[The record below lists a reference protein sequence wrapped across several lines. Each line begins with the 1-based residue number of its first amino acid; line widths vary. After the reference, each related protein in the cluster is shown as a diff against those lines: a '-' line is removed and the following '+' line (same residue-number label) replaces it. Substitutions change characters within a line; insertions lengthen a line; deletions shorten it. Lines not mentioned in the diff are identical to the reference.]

1 MVLRNVAKTFS
12 LEEQRQEINL
22 IAQDLH
28 DLATNYVSVESDPI
42 FTASVAASISSTD
55 VTNWN
60 TAYSWGDHAQAGYLT
75 TASLS
80 GNVANWDAAY
90 GWGDHSQA
98 GYLTSETDPIFAAS
112 DAAAVTAAKISNWD
126 NAYSWGDHSLSGYA
140 TQTFV
145 NTALTNLN
153 NWDTAYG
160 WGDHSAAGYITNI
173 SSFSIGDLS
182 DVDVTTSTPQNQ
194 ETLFWSGTNWVPGP
208 IPQTGIQYTDLS
220 VVVAST
226 PFGNGNLTY
235 NDSLGEFT
243 FTPPVTFSGS
253 YNDLSNTPNI
263 PSQLNDLSDVIVAG
277 TINNNDVISW
287 DGAHWTPTP
296 LSNLGGGI
304 ALTNLSVTVNSP
316 GSANLSYN
324 NTTGVFSYTPPD
336 LSAYLTS
343 IAINLSEISDVNIS
357 GTPANNAVL
366 KYSTSTNQWE
376 LAVDNNDPGLALTD
390 FSVSNNSASGGGSL
404 AYNNN
409 SGVFSF
415 TPPVL
420 PNQLN
425 NFTDVNISGTPA
437 NGDILKFNASTSQW
451 ELGQESTPQNSAGEP
466 VGTIAAWAGGVS
478 SIPSG
483 WLLCDGSLI
492 SRTTYADLF
501 ASIGTYHGGGDGST
515 SFTLPDLRNKFI
527 VGAHS
532 DQGTGQVFDV
542 GSGSV
547 TGHYAPGDTGGEVA
561 HKLTIAEMP
570 QHSHTEV
577 GWSFQ
582 TTAASPGP
590 GGAGTTSNNA
600 SGLAGDDNYH
610 ENRPPYFALCWIVKA
625 LPGAASSNSGG
636 GGGSGGGGSIDLT
649 AFSVNVA
656 TAGTA
661 NLSYN
666 NLTGVFTYTPPDLS
680 GYSTFSGS
688 YNDLTDKP
696 NIPQS
701 LNDLLDVVIS
711 GTPADGAVIKYNSSN
726 SRWELGSDTGGTG
739 SSGGGSL
746 PQGSIIMWSGDTS
759 SIPTGWQLCDGTNGT
774 PDLRNRFVIGAGDT
788 YPVGNTGGNADS
800 VVVEHSHTINDH
812 NHTFSGS
819 GSDNVDISVSGTT
832 GNQSQSHNHNFTTN
846 TTGEHRHDGTIPIPW
861 YTGDTDRGTES
872 SIFSADNSQTQVTT
886 FAGDHNHSG
895 TTGGQSDDHTHTFS
909 GSGSDTVD
917 ISVSGT
923 TGVQSDSGT
932 STAGSSGT
940 GTNIPPYYALCF
952 IYCVT
957 PSGGTTTGATDLDDL
972 TDVVITSPTAGQV
985 LKYNGT
991 NWVNDTDSTSSG
1003 CSAIYEQ
1010 IGLESWTSV
1019 HNAPILFTQA
1029 ENDPVGN
1036 YNQFTWLTAYHNE
1049 VTGIGANAAATLQ
1062 TVATGEHNPFS
1073 KQTPDGVTIQNAI
1086 RAAVGGSNPSTAITA
1101 PTPFTIV
1108 PSDGETETID
1118 GVSYPVMG
1126 RLYVPTSIGNSIDVI
1141 VAFHGTIEDDDSDPA
1156 NQDGIAEAA
1165 LTTLQQLTNQNTV
1178 NLRDKII
1185 FSAAYPQDHASN
1197 VRQYNLSGV
1206 GREQADFLMGD
1217 NLPYARAAVK
1227 WVKNSLDTYIAA
1239 QGGSQTINDV
1249 YLFGHSQ
1256 GGKLVTKINT
1266 LDTGIAGVVANA
1278 PGPIQ
1283 FDQTCSSSPSEIS
1296 CAKIAA
1302 IHGPACGSSNSG
1314 GSGIALTDLSVT
1326 TNSVGTA
1333 ALSYNNTTGVFSY
1346 TPPDLSAYL
1355 TSVSINIGDI
1365 NNVAATTPNDGDVLT
1380 WNASLSTWQ
1389 PAAASGGA
1397 SGSGTTHQWADG
1409 VEASGWSASDLSDYM
1424 FNGNLSLFAK
1434 AETSGTDY
1442 LGWDN
1447 SANGANLPVLNGP
1460 VEIFIRYAD
1469 VGNYTYEV
1477 NGVTVTP
1484 DLTGV
1489 DTNGDWITL
1498 TSGTAGS
1505 FRVTA
1510 PSTSSNIQ
1518 IAGVKSNGLL
1528 LTPTALYGGSSG
1540 GGSTFNLDA
1549 NLNTS
1554 TASAGEILSWN
1565 GTDYE
1570 WVADQTGSGAS
1581 TFTSLTDTPST
1592 LTADKWIKVNSAG
1605 DGIEFVDAPSGGSGG
1620 GSGVIVPPGT
1630 VMSWAGDQNSIPSGY
1645 QLCDG
1650 SAVSRTVYSDL
1661 YLAIGDTHGAG
1672 DGSTT
1677 FNLPDLRNRFIVG
1690 EGSSYATAAT
1700 GGSADATLVSHSH
1713 NINNHT
1719 HSFSGSGSDTV
1730 DISVSGTTG
1739 NQSSNH
1745 THSFT
1750 TDTNGDHAHQWG
1762 TDDNLGA
1769 GGGTN
1774 NPDANGGQAWKDWTT
1789 TNGAHTHSGSTSGVS
1804 TNHNHTFS
1812 GSGSDNV
1819 SISISGTTGN
1829 PSDTGTDSQGSSAT
1843 GANLPPYYALC
1854 YIIKMDAYAGGG
1866 GGGSSYTDS
1875 DVNAH
1880 LNTSSASSGQILSWD
1895 GSDFVWVDDQTG
1907 GSGSSGGGS
1916 GYGLLQSQN
1925 ASGSEISFSGIPA
1938 DAKEITIMFGKVGV
1952 TDTSQH
1958 LLVQLGTSTGWIA
1971 SGYYASSEAE
1981 NGTYDVSSS
1990 SGFPIHNRNS
2000 VTNNGNRF
2008 TGSMIIN
2015 LMPTGS
2021 SNSYTQIGQF
2031 HRWSSNNDGTDVGS
2045 SCQSFG
2051 VVSGIDDSLTITR
2064 VRILAN
2070 HAGGSQT
2077 FTTGIFGVSYKGS
2090 GSSGSGTGITDG
2102 DKGDI
2107 TVSSSGSTWTIDD
2120 GVISTA
2126 KIATGAVN
2134 SGKLATNS
2142 VTTTAIEAG
2151 AVTIAKIGASGT
2163 PDATTF
2169 LRGDGNWVIPPSS
2182 GSGIA
2187 LTDLSVTVNS
2197 PGTANFT
2204 YSNSTGV
2211 FTYTPPDLSAYS
2223 TFSGSYNDLTDKP
2236 TLFSGSYDD
2245 LTNKP
2250 VLFSGNYNDLT
2261 NKPTVPSGIDDL
2273 NDVTIS
2279 AVSNGSPADG
2289 DVLTWSTSSG
2299 QWVNQQPSG
2308 GGGSSSSGGGIAL
2321 LPAQTI
2327 NSAVQATLV
2336 EFDNIPPDVLEI
2348 TVMFEGVSLSGT
2360 DDFEIQLGTS
2370 SGYIVSNY
2378 ESLSQNEGGADKR
2391 NSTSSFILRSDIA
2404 SRVKTGSMLIKKA
2417 SDTSYVQTGQFAI
2430 SPSSSEGGN
2439 QTYGSLSSVSGTVNK
2454 LRIKSS
2460 GSNHFDAGSISVSY
2474 KTAGSA
2480 STTAPADDSPVGVI
2494 AMWSGSASNIPSG
2507 WQLCNGGSPNTT
2519 ELQSVVG
2526 STVPDLRDKF
2536 IVGAGNS
2543 YSVGSTGGSPNA
2555 VVVEH
2560 SHTGESHAH
2569 GINTSFNISASGTT
2583 STDDVP
2589 HTHPIAGTVGTGSGL
2604 NAGADYTG
2612 NYSPRSTNAATDTN
2626 HSHTFSINTTASL
2639 SGSTENSGGG
2649 NTGVEGVNAEG
2660 KNLPPYYS
2668 LCYIIKN
2675 DASLYLKSPNGTSFR
2690 LSVDNSG
2697 NVSATSV

>member
-42 FTASVAASISSTD
+42 FTASVAAGISSTD

-75 TASLS
+75 AASL
-80 GNVANWDAAY
+80 GANVANWDAAY

-98 GYLTSETDPIFAAS
+98 GYLTSETDPVFAAS

-208 IPQTGIQYTDLS
+208 IPQTGIEYTDLS
-220 VVVAST
+220 VIVAST

-296 LSNLGGGI
+296 LSSLGGGI
-304 ALTNLSVTVNSP
+304 ALTNLSVTVNAP
-316 GSANLSYN
+316 GSPNLSYN

-343 IAINLSEISDVNIS
+343 VVIALSEISDVNIS
-357 GTPANNAVL
+357 GTPSDGAVL
-366 KYSTSTNQWE
+366 KYSTSNSQWE
-376 LAVDNNDPGLALTD
+376 LGTDTSLSLTALST
-390 FSVSNNSASGGGSL
+390 VTNPASGTGALG
-404 AYNNN
+404 YNNTT
-409 SGVFSF
+409 GVFSY

-420 PNQLN
+420 PTELSD
-425 NFTDVNISGTPA
+425 FFDVNISGTPT
-437 NGDILKFNASTSQW
+437 NGAVLKYNSSTSKW
-451 ELGQESTPQNSAGEP
+451 ELGTDLVGDAATGEP
-466 VGTIAAWAGGVS
+466 VGTIAAWGGGAS

-483 WLLCDGSLI
+483 WLLCDGSNV
-492 SRTTYADLF
+492 SRTTYADLYT
-501 ASIGTYHGGGDGST
+501 ALGDLHGAGDGST
-515 SFTLPDLRNKFI
+515 TFGLPDLRNRFI
-527 VGAHS
+527 VGAYR
-532 DQGTGQVFDV
+532 DQDTGQTFDPT
-542 GSGSV
+542 
-547 TGHYAPGDTGGEVA
+547 TGAFTGYYNPGNIGGTIA
-561 HKLTIAEMP
+561 HQLTEAEMP
-570 QHSHTEV
+570 SHTHTE
-577 GWSFQ
+577 GQWAFQ
-582 TTAASPGP
+582 HTAANPGP
-590 GGAGTTSNNA
+590 GGAGTSVNTNTGS
-600 SGLAGDDNYH
+600 AGGDNYH
-610 ENRPPYFALCWIVKA
+610 ENRPPWFALCWIVKA
-625 LPGAASSNSGG
+625 EPGATSSGSSNP
-636 GGGSGGGGSIDLT
+636 GSGGSIDLT

-696 NIPQS
+696 TIPQS

-726 SRWELGSDTGGTG
+726 SRWELGSDTGGTA
-739 SSGGGSL
+739 SSGSGSL
-746 PQGSIIMWSGDTS
+746 PMGSIIMWSGDTS

-774 PDLRNRFVIGAGDT
+774 PDLRNRFVMGAGST
-788 YPVGNTGGNADS
+788 YPVGNVGGNADS

-846 TTGEHRHDGTIPIPW
+846 TTGDHRHDGTVPTPL
-861 YTGDTDRGTES
+861 YVPTGDTDRGENH

-886 FAGDHNHSG
+886 FSGDHNHSG
-895 TTGGQSDDHTHTFS
+895 TTGGQSDDHNHSFS
-909 GSGSDTVD
+909 GSGSDTVN
-917 ISVSGT
+917 ISISGT

-957 PSGGTTTGATDLDDL
+957 PGGGTTTGATDLDDL

-991 NWVNDTDSTSSG
+991 NWVNDTDATSSG

-1062 TVATGEHNPFS
+1062 TVATGGHNPFS
-1073 KQTPDGVTIQNAI
+1073 QQTPDGVTIQNAI

-1126 RLYVPTSIGNSIDVI
+1126 RLYVPTSLGNSIDVI
-1141 VAFHGTIEDDDSDPA
+1141 VAFHGTIDDDDSDPA
-1156 NQDGIAEAA
+1156 VVATQDGIAEAA

-1185 FSAAYPQDHASN
+1185 FSVAYPQDHASK
-1197 VRQYNLSGV
+1197 VRQYNLGNI

-1283 FDQTCSSSPSEIS
+1283 FDETCSSSPSLIS

-1333 ALSYNNTTGVFSY
+1333 ALSYDNTTGVFSY
-1346 TPPDLSAYL
+1346 TPPQLTVSSLTDVSYGVIENGWALTYQNGTWTASGIPSELGQLSN
-1355 TSVSINIGDI
+1355 VS
-1365 NNVAATTPNDGDVLT
+1365 ATAPNDGDVLT

-1469 VGNYTYEV
+1469 TGNYTYEV

-1510 PSTSSNIQ
+1510 PSTSVNVQ

-1581 TFTSLTDTPST
+1581 AFTSLTDTPST

-1605 DGIEFVDAPSGGSGG
+1605 DGIEFVDAPSGGSGS
-1620 GSGVIVPPGT
+1620 GSSDPAGT
-1630 VMSWAGDQNSIPSGY
+1630 VVSWAGSATMLPSGY
-1645 QLCDG
+1645 LLCDG
-1650 SAVSRTVYSDL
+1650 SAISRTAYSDL
-1661 YLAIGDTHGAG
+1661 FAVIGTTHGSG

-1677 FNLPDLRNRFIVG
+1677 FNLPNLVERFVLG
-1690 EGSSYATAAT
+1690 ADGSNPTVAST
-1700 GGSADATLVSHSH
+1700 GGTSDAILVSHSH
-1713 NINNHT
+1713 TINNHT

-1730 DISVSGTTG
+1730 NISVSGTTG
-1739 NQSSNH
+1739 DQSANH
-1745 THSFT
+1745 THTFS
-1750 TDTNGDHAHQWG
+1750 TDTQGDHNHQWG

-1769 GGGTN
+1769 NGGNN
-1774 NPDANGGQAWKDWTT
+1774 NPDANGGQAWKGTT
-1789 TNGAHTHSGSTSGVS
+1789 STNGAHSHGGTTNGVS
-1804 TNHNHTFS
+1804 NNHNHTFS

-1819 SISISGTTGN
+1819 SISVSGTTGN
-1829 PSDTGTDSQGSSAT
+1829 PSDTGTDAQGSSAT
-1843 GANLPPYYALC
+1843 GANMPPYYALC
-1854 YIIKMDAYAGGG
+1854 YIIKATAGSTSS

-1938 DAKEITIMFGKVGV
+1938 DAKEITVMFGKVGV

-1958 LLVQLGTSTGWIA
+1958 LLVQLGTSTGWITT
-1971 SGYYASSEAE
+1971 GYYASSEAE

-2008 TGSMIIN
+2008 TGSMVIN

-2031 HRWSSNNDGTDVGS
+2031 HRWSSQTDGTDVGS

-2077 FTTGIFGVSYKGS
+2077 FTTGILGVSYKGS
-2090 GSSGSGTGITDG
+2090 GSSGSGSGTGITDG

-2120 GVISTA
+2120 GVISTI
-2126 KIATGAVN
+2126 KIATGAVT
-2134 SGKLATNS
+2134 SGKLDTNS
-2142 VTTTAIEAG
+2142 VTNAAIQGG
-2151 AVTIAKIGASGT
+2151 AVSIDKISASGT

-2187 LTDLSVTVNS
+2187 LTDLSVVVNS
-2197 PGTANFT
+2197 PGNANFT

-2211 FTYTPPDLSAYS
+2211 FTYTPPDLSGYS

-2250 VLFSGNYNDLT
+2250 VLFSGSYNDLSD
-2261 NKPTVPSGIDDL
+2261 KPVVPSGLDDL
-2273 NDVTIS
+2273 NDVNVGS
-2279 AVSNGSPADG
+2279 GSPSNG
-2289 DVLTWSTSSG
+2289 DVLTWSSSNG
-2299 QWVNQQPSG
+2299 AWVNQQPSG
-2308 GGGSSSSGGGIAL
+2308 GSGG
-2321 LPAQTI
+2321 T
-2327 NSAVQATLV
+2327 
-2336 EFDNIPPDVLEI
+2336 
-2348 TVMFEGVSLSGT
+2348 
-2360 DDFEIQLGTS
+2360 
-2370 SGYIVSNY
+2370 
-2378 ESLSQNEGGADKR
+2378 
-2391 NSTSSFILRSDIA
+2391 
-2404 SRVKTGSMLIKKA
+2404 
-2417 SDTSYVQTGQFAI
+2417 
-2430 SPSSSEGGN
+2430 
-2439 QTYGSLSSVSGTVNK
+2439 
-2454 LRIKSS
+2454 
-2460 GSNHFDAGSISVSY
+2460 
-2474 KTAGSA
+2474 
-2480 STTAPADDSPVGVI
+2480 TTAPADDSPVGVI

-2543 YSVGSTGGSPNA
+2543 YSVGSTGGSA
-2555 VVVEH
+2555 DSIVVEH
-2560 SHTGESHAH
+2560 AHAGGEHSH

-2583 STDDVP
+2583 SIDDVP

-2639 SGSTENSGGG
+2639 SGSTQNGGTESTTTTGESG
-2649 NTGVEGVNAEG
+2649 TG
-2660 KNLPPYYS
+2660 KNIPPYYS

>member
-42 FTASVAASISSTD
+42 FTASVAAGISSTD

-90 GWGDHSQA
+90 SWGDHSQA
-98 GYLTSETDPIFAAS
+98 GYLTSETDPVFAAS

-208 IPQTGIQYTDLS
+208 IPQTGIEYTDLS

-296 LSNLGGGI
+296 LSSLGGGI

-316 GSANLSYN
+316 GSPNLSYN

-336 LSAYLTS
+336 LSSYLTS
-343 IAINLSEISDVNIS
+343 VVIALSEISDVNIS
-357 GTPANNAVL
+357 GTPSDGAVL
-366 KYSTSTNQWE
+366 KYSTSNSQWE
-376 LAVDNNDPGLALTD
+376 LGTDTTLSLTALST
-390 FSVSNNSASGGGSL
+390 VTNPASGTGALG
-404 AYNNN
+404 YNNTT
-409 SGVFSF
+409 GVFSY

-420 PNQLN
+420 PTELSD
-425 NFTDVNISGTPA
+425 FFDVNISGTPT
-437 NGDILKFNASTSQW
+437 NGAVLKYNSSTSKW
-451 ELGQESTPQNSAGEP
+451 ELGTDLVGDAATGEP
-466 VGTIAAWAGGVS
+466 VGTIAAWGGGAS

-483 WLLCDGSLI
+483 WLLCDGSNV
-492 SRTTYADLF
+492 SRTTYADLY
-501 ASIGTYHGGGDGST
+501 AALGDLHGAGDGSAT
-515 SFTLPDLRNKFI
+515 FGLPDLRNRFI
-527 VGAHS
+527 VGAYR
-532 DQGTGQVFDV
+532 DQDTGQTFDPST
-542 GSGSV
+542 GAV
-547 TGHYAPGDTGGEVA
+547 TGYYNPGNIGGTVA
-561 HKLTIAEMP
+561 HQLTELEMP
-570 QHSHTEV
+570 SHTHTEV
-577 GWSFQ
+577 GWTFQ
-582 TTAASPGP
+582 DTAANPGP
-590 GGAGTTSNNA
+590 GGAGTSSNNT
-600 SGLAGDDNYH
+600 SGSAGSDNYH
-610 ENRPPYFALCWIVKA
+610 ENRPPWFALCWIVKA
-625 LPGAASSNSGG
+625 EASATSSGG
-636 GGGSGGGGSIDLT
+636 NNPGSGGSIDLT

-696 NIPQS
+696 TIPQS

-726 SRWELGSDTGGTG
+726 SRWELGSDTGTG

-746 PQGSIIMWSGDTS
+746 PMGSIIMWSGDTS

-774 PDLRNRFVIGAGDT
+774 PDLRNRFVMGAGST

-832 GNQSQSHNHNFTTN
+832 GDQSQSHNHSFTTN
-846 TTGEHRHDGTIPIPW
+846 TTGDHSHEGTIPTPL
-861 YTGDTDRGTES
+861 YVQSGDTDRGENS
-872 SIFSADNSQTQVTT
+872 SIFSVDNSQTQYTNTT
-886 FAGDHNHSG
+886 GNHNHSG
-895 TTGGQSDDHTHTFS
+895 TTGGQSDSHNHSFS

-991 NWVNDTDSTSSG
+991 NWVNDTDATS
-1003 CSAIYEQ
+1003 
-1010 IGLESWTSV
+1010 
-1019 HNAPILFTQA
+1019 
-1029 ENDPVGN
+1029 
-1036 YNQFTWLTAYHNE
+1036 
-1049 VTGIGANAAATLQ
+1049 
-1062 TVATGEHNPFS
+1062 
-1073 KQTPDGVTIQNAI
+1073 
-1086 RAAVGGSNPSTAITA
+1086 
-1101 PTPFTIV
+1101 
-1108 PSDGETETID
+1108 
-1118 GVSYPVMG
+1118 
-1126 RLYVPTSIGNSIDVI
+1126 
-1141 VAFHGTIEDDDSDPA
+1141 
-1156 NQDGIAEAA
+1156 
-1165 LTTLQQLTNQNTV
+1165 
-1178 NLRDKII
+1178 
-1185 FSAAYPQDHASN
+1185 
-1197 VRQYNLSGV
+1197 
-1206 GREQADFLMGD
+1206 
-1217 NLPYARAAVK
+1217 
-1227 WVKNSLDTYIAA
+1227 
-1239 QGGSQTINDV
+1239 
-1249 YLFGHSQ
+1249 
-1256 GGKLVTKINT
+1256 
-1266 LDTGIAGVVANA
+1266 
-1278 PGPIQ
+1278 
-1283 FDQTCSSSPSEIS
+1283 
-1296 CAKIAA
+1296 
-1302 IHGPACGSSNSG
+1302 SG

-1333 ALSYNNTTGVFSY
+1333 ALSYDNTTGVFSY
-1346 TPPDLSAYL
+1346 TPPQLTVSSLTDVSYGVIENGWALTYQNGTWTASGIPSELGQLS
-1355 TSVSINIGDI
+1355 
-1365 NNVAATTPNDGDVLT
+1365 NVAATTPNDGDVLT

-1409 VEASGWSASDLSDYM
+1409 VEVSGWSASDLSDYM

-1505 FRVTA
+1505 FRVTS

-1581 TFTSLTDTPST
+1581 AFTSLTDTPST
-1592 LTADKWIKVNSAG
+1592 LIADKWIKVNSAG
-1605 DGIEFVDAPSGGSGG
+1605 DSIEFVDAPSGGSGS
-1620 GSGVIVPPGT
+1620 GSSDPAGT
-1630 VMSWAGDQNSIPSGY
+1630 VVSWAGAATSLPTGY
-1645 QLCDG
+1645 LLCDG
-1650 SAVSRTVYSDL
+1650 SAISRTAYSDL
-1661 YLAIGDTHGAG
+1661 FAAIGTTHGSG

-1677 FNLPDLRNRFIVG
+1677 FNLPNLVERFVLG
-1690 EGSSYATAAT
+1690 ADGNDPTVAST
-1700 GGSADATLVSHSH
+1700 GGTSDAILVSHSH
-1713 NINNHT
+1713 TINNHT

-1730 DISVSGTTG
+1730 NISVSGTTG
-1739 NQSSNH
+1739 NQSANH
-1745 THSFT
+1745 THTFS
-1750 TDTNGDHAHQWG
+1750 TDTQGDHNHQWG
-1762 TDDNLGA
+1762 TDDNQGA

-1774 NPDANGGQAWKDWTT
+1774 NPDANGGQSWKGTT
-1789 TNGAHTHSGSTSGVS
+1789 STNGAHSHGGTTAGVS
-1804 TNHNHTFS
+1804 NNHNHTFS

-1819 SISISGTTGN
+1819 SISVSGTTGN
-1829 PSDTGTDSQGSSAT
+1829 PSNTGTNAQGSSAT
-1843 GANLPPYYALC
+1843 GANMPPYYALC
-1854 YIIKMDAYAGGG
+1854 YIIKATAGSTSS

-1880 LNTSSASSGQILSWD
+1880 LNTSSASSGQILSWN

-1907 GSGSSGGGS
+1907 GSGSSSGGS
-1916 GYGLLQSQN
+1916 GYGFLPSQS
-1925 ASGSEISFSGIPA
+1925 ASGNEISFSGIPA
-1938 DAKEITIMFGKVGV
+1938 DAKEITVMFEKVGV
-1952 TDTSQH
+1952 TNTSQH

-1971 SGYYASSEAE
+1971 AGYYASSEAE

-2000 VTNNGNRF
+2000 VTSNGNRF

-2031 HRWSSNNDGTDVGS
+2031 HRWASDTDGTDVGS

-2077 FTTGIFGVSYKGS
+2077 FTTGILGVSYKGS
-2090 GSSGSGTGITDG
+2090 SSSGSGTGITDG

-2151 AVTIAKIGASGT
+2151 AVTIAKISASGT

-2187 LTDLSVTVNS
+2187 LTDLSVVVNS
-2197 PGTANFT
+2197 PGNANFT

-2211 FTYTPPDLSAYS
+2211 FTYTPPDLSGYS

-2250 VLFSGNYNDLT
+2250 VLFSGSYNDLS
-2261 NKPTVPSGIDDL
+2261 NKPVVPSGLDDL
-2273 NDVTIS
+2273 NDVNVGS
-2279 AVSNGSPADG
+2279 GSPSNG
-2289 DVLTWSTSSG
+2289 DVLTWSSSNG
-2299 QWVNQQPSG
+2299 AWVNQQPSG
-2308 GGGSSSSGGGIAL
+2308 GSGG
-2321 LPAQTI
+2321 T
-2327 NSAVQATLV
+2327 
-2336 EFDNIPPDVLEI
+2336 
-2348 TVMFEGVSLSGT
+2348 
-2360 DDFEIQLGTS
+2360 
-2370 SGYIVSNY
+2370 
-2378 ESLSQNEGGADKR
+2378 
-2391 NSTSSFILRSDIA
+2391 
-2404 SRVKTGSMLIKKA
+2404 
-2417 SDTSYVQTGQFAI
+2417 
-2430 SPSSSEGGN
+2430 
-2439 QTYGSLSSVSGTVNK
+2439 
-2454 LRIKSS
+2454 
-2460 GSNHFDAGSISVSY
+2460 
-2474 KTAGSA
+2474 
-2480 STTAPADDSPVGVI
+2480 TTAPADDSPVGVI
-2494 AMWSGSASNIPSG
+2494 AMWSGSASTIPDG

-2543 YSVGSTGGSPNA
+2543 YSVGSTGGSA
-2555 VVVEH
+2555 DSIVVEH
-2560 SHTGESHAH
+2560 AHAGSEHSH

-2639 SGSTENSGGG
+2639 SGSTQNGGTESTTTTGESG
-2649 NTGVEGVNAEG
+2649 TG
-2660 KNLPPYYS
+2660 KNIPPYYS

>member
-42 FTASVAASISSTD
+42 FTASVAAGISSTD

-90 GWGDHSQA
+90 SWGDHSQA
-98 GYLTSETDPIFAAS
+98 GYLTSETDPVFAAS

-208 IPQTGIQYTDLS
+208 IPQTGIEYTDLS

-296 LSNLGGGI
+296 LSSLGGGI

-316 GSANLSYN
+316 GSPNLSYN

-336 LSAYLTS
+336 LSSYLTS
-343 IAINLSEISDVNIS
+343 VVIALSEISDVNIS
-357 GTPANNAVL
+357 GTPSDGAVL
-366 KYSTSTNQWE
+366 KYSTSNSQWE
-376 LAVDNNDPGLALTD
+376 LGTDTTLSLTALST
-390 FSVSNNSASGGGSL
+390 VTNPASGTGALG
-404 AYNNN
+404 YNNTT
-409 SGVFSF
+409 GVFSY

-420 PNQLN
+420 PTELSD
-425 NFTDVNISGTPA
+425 FFDVNISGTPT
-437 NGDILKFNASTSQW
+437 NGAVLKYNSSTSKW
-451 ELGQESTPQNSAGEP
+451 ELGTDLVGDAATGEP
-466 VGTIAAWAGGVS
+466 VGTIAAWGGGAS

-483 WLLCDGSLI
+483 WLLCDGSNV
-492 SRTTYADLF
+492 SRTTYADLY
-501 ASIGTYHGGGDGST
+501 AALGDLHGAGDGSAT
-515 SFTLPDLRNKFI
+515 FGLPDLRNRFI
-527 VGAHS
+527 VGAYR
-532 DQGTGQVFDV
+532 DQDTGQTFDPST
-542 GSGSV
+542 GAV
-547 TGHYAPGDTGGEVA
+547 TGYYNPGNIGGTVA
-561 HKLTIAEMP
+561 HQLTELEMP
-570 QHSHTEV
+570 SHTHTEV
-577 GWSFQ
+577 GWTFQ
-582 TTAASPGP
+582 DTAANPGP
-590 GGAGTTSNNA
+590 GGAGTSSNNT
-600 SGLAGDDNYH
+600 SGSAGSDNYH
-610 ENRPPYFALCWIVKA
+610 ENRPPWFALCWIVKA
-625 LPGAASSNSGG
+625 EASATSSGG
-636 GGGSGGGGSIDLT
+636 NNPGSGGSIDLT

-696 NIPQS
+696 TIPQS

-726 SRWELGSDTGGTG
+726 SRWELGSDTGTG

-746 PQGSIIMWSGDTS
+746 PMGSIIMWSGDTS

-774 PDLRNRFVIGAGDT
+774 PDLRNRFVMGAGST

-832 GNQSQSHNHNFTTN
+832 GDQSQSHNHSFTTN
-846 TTGEHRHDGTIPIPW
+846 TTGDHSHEGTIPTPL
-861 YTGDTDRGTES
+861 YVQSGDTDRGENS
-872 SIFSADNSQTQVTT
+872 SIFSVDNSQTQYTNTT
-886 FAGDHNHSG
+886 GNHNHSG
-895 TTGGQSDDHTHTFS
+895 TTGGQSDSHNHSFS

-991 NWVNDTDSTSSG
+991 NWVNDTDATS
-1003 CSAIYEQ
+1003 
-1010 IGLESWTSV
+1010 
-1019 HNAPILFTQA
+1019 
-1029 ENDPVGN
+1029 
-1036 YNQFTWLTAYHNE
+1036 
-1049 VTGIGANAAATLQ
+1049 
-1062 TVATGEHNPFS
+1062 
-1073 KQTPDGVTIQNAI
+1073 
-1086 RAAVGGSNPSTAITA
+1086 
-1101 PTPFTIV
+1101 
-1108 PSDGETETID
+1108 
-1118 GVSYPVMG
+1118 
-1126 RLYVPTSIGNSIDVI
+1126 
-1141 VAFHGTIEDDDSDPA
+1141 
-1156 NQDGIAEAA
+1156 
-1165 LTTLQQLTNQNTV
+1165 
-1178 NLRDKII
+1178 
-1185 FSAAYPQDHASN
+1185 
-1197 VRQYNLSGV
+1197 
-1206 GREQADFLMGD
+1206 
-1217 NLPYARAAVK
+1217 
-1227 WVKNSLDTYIAA
+1227 
-1239 QGGSQTINDV
+1239 
-1249 YLFGHSQ
+1249 
-1256 GGKLVTKINT
+1256 
-1266 LDTGIAGVVANA
+1266 
-1278 PGPIQ
+1278 
-1283 FDQTCSSSPSEIS
+1283 
-1296 CAKIAA
+1296 
-1302 IHGPACGSSNSG
+1302 SG

-1346 TPPDLSAYL
+1346 TPPQLTVSSLTDVSYGVIENGWALTYQNGTWTASGIPSELGQLS
-1355 TSVSINIGDI
+1355 
-1365 NNVAATTPNDGDVLT
+1365 NVAATTPNDGDVLT

-1409 VEASGWSASDLSDYM
+1409 VEVSGWSASDLSDYM

-1581 TFTSLTDTPST
+1581 AFTSLTDTPST
-1592 LTADKWIKVNSAG
+1592 LIADKWIKVNSAG
-1605 DGIEFVDAPSGGSGG
+1605 DSIEFVDAPSGGSGS
-1620 GSGVIVPPGT
+1620 GSSDPAGT
-1630 VMSWAGDQNSIPSGY
+1630 VVSWAGAATSLPTGY
-1645 QLCDG
+1645 LLCDG
-1650 SAVSRTVYSDL
+1650 SAISRTAYSDL
-1661 YLAIGDTHGAG
+1661 FAAIGTTHGSG

-1677 FNLPDLRNRFIVG
+1677 FNLPNLVERFVLG
-1690 EGSSYATAAT
+1690 ADGNDPTVAST
-1700 GGSADATLVSHSH
+1700 GGTSDAILVSHSH
-1713 NINNHT
+1713 TINNHT

-1730 DISVSGTTG
+1730 NISVSGTTG
-1739 NQSSNH
+1739 NQSANH
-1745 THSFT
+1745 THTFS
-1750 TDTNGDHAHQWG
+1750 TDTQGDHNHQWG
-1762 TDDNLGA
+1762 TDDNQGA

-1774 NPDANGGQAWKDWTT
+1774 NPDANGGQSWKGTT
-1789 TNGAHTHSGSTSGVS
+1789 STNGAHSHGGTTAGVS
-1804 TNHNHTFS
+1804 NNHNHTFS

-1819 SISISGTTGN
+1819 SISVSGTTGN
-1829 PSDTGTDSQGSSAT
+1829 PSNTGTNAQGSSAT
-1843 GANLPPYYALC
+1843 GANMPPYYALC
-1854 YIIKMDAYAGGG
+1854 YIIKATAGSTSS

-1880 LNTSSASSGQILSWD
+1880 LNTSSASSGQILSWN

-1907 GSGSSGGGS
+1907 GSGSSSGGS
-1916 GYGLLQSQN
+1916 GYGFLPSQS
-1925 ASGSEISFSGIPA
+1925 ASGNEISFSGIPA
-1938 DAKEITIMFGKVGV
+1938 DAKEITVMFEKVGV
-1952 TDTSQH
+1952 TNTSQH

-1971 SGYYASSEAE
+1971 AGYYASSEAE

-2000 VTNNGNRF
+2000 VTSNGNRF

-2031 HRWSSNNDGTDVGS
+2031 HRWASDTDGTDVGS

-2077 FTTGIFGVSYKGS
+2077 FTTGILGVSYKGS
-2090 GSSGSGTGITDG
+2090 SSSGSGTGITDG

-2151 AVTIAKIGASGT
+2151 AVTIAKISASGT

-2187 LTDLSVTVNS
+2187 LTDLSVVVNS
-2197 PGTANFT
+2197 PGNANFT

-2211 FTYTPPDLSAYS
+2211 FTYTPPDLSGYS

-2250 VLFSGNYNDLT
+2250 VLFSGSYNDLS
-2261 NKPTVPSGIDDL
+2261 NKPVVPSGLDDL
-2273 NDVTIS
+2273 NDVNVGS
-2279 AVSNGSPADG
+2279 GSPSNG
-2289 DVLTWSTSSG
+2289 DVLTWSSSNG
-2299 QWVNQQPSG
+2299 AWVNQQPSG
-2308 GGGSSSSGGGIAL
+2308 GSGG
-2321 LPAQTI
+2321 T
-2327 NSAVQATLV
+2327 
-2336 EFDNIPPDVLEI
+2336 
-2348 TVMFEGVSLSGT
+2348 
-2360 DDFEIQLGTS
+2360 
-2370 SGYIVSNY
+2370 
-2378 ESLSQNEGGADKR
+2378 
-2391 NSTSSFILRSDIA
+2391 
-2404 SRVKTGSMLIKKA
+2404 
-2417 SDTSYVQTGQFAI
+2417 
-2430 SPSSSEGGN
+2430 
-2439 QTYGSLSSVSGTVNK
+2439 
-2454 LRIKSS
+2454 
-2460 GSNHFDAGSISVSY
+2460 
-2474 KTAGSA
+2474 
-2480 STTAPADDSPVGVI
+2480 TTAPADDSPVGVI
-2494 AMWSGSASNIPSG
+2494 AMWSGSASTIPDG

-2543 YSVGSTGGSPNA
+2543 YSVGSTGGSA
-2555 VVVEH
+2555 DSIVVEH
-2560 SHTGESHAH
+2560 AHAGSEHSH

-2639 SGSTENSGGG
+2639 SGSTQNGGTESTTTTGESG
-2649 NTGVEGVNAEG
+2649 TG
-2660 KNLPPYYS
+2660 KNIPPYYS

>member
-42 FTASVAASISSTD
+42 FTASVAAGISSTD

-75 TASLS
+75 AASL
-80 GNVANWDAAY
+80 GANVANWDAAY

-98 GYLTSETDPIFAAS
+98 GYLTSETDPVFAAS

-126 NAYSWGDHSLSGYA
+126 TAYSWGDHSLSGYA

-182 DVDVTTSTPQNQ
+182 DVDVTTSPPQNQ

-208 IPQTGIQYTDLS
+208 IPQTGIEYTDLS

-296 LSNLGGGI
+296 LSSLGGGI

-343 IAINLSEISDVNIS
+343 VAINLAEISDVNIS

-376 LAVDNNDPGLALTD
+376 LAVDDNDPGLALTD

-451 ELGQESTPQNSAGEP
+451 ELGQEATPQTSAGEP
-466 VGTIAAWAGGVS
+466 VGTIAAWAAGVS

-483 WLLCDGSLI
+483 WLLCDGSLV

-515 SFTLPDLRNKFI
+515 TFTLPDLRNKFI

-532 DQGTGQVFDV
+532 DLGTGQVFDV
-542 GSGSV
+542 ETGTV

-561 HKLTIAEMP
+561 HQLTIAEMP

-582 TTAASPGP
+582 HTAANPGP
-590 GGAGTTSNNA
+590 GGAGTSSNNN
-600 SGLAGDDNYH
+600 SGFAGDDNYH

-625 LPGAASSNSGG
+625 LPGAASTNSGG

-759 SIPTGWQLCDGTNGT
+759 SIPTGWQLCDGTNNT

-832 GNQSQSHNHNFTTN
+832 GNQSQSHNHSFTTN
-846 TTGEHRHDGTIPIPW
+846 TTGDHRHDGTVPTPL
-861 YTGDTDRGTES
+861 YVPSGDTDRGENH

-895 TTGGQSDDHTHTFS
+895 TTGGQSDDHNHSFS
-909 GSGSDTVD
+909 GSGSDTVN

-991 NWVNDTDSTSSG
+991 NWVNDTDATSSG

-1010 IGLESWTSV
+1010 IGLESWTST

-1029 ENDPVGN
+1029 EDDPVGN
-1036 YNQFTWLTAYHNE
+1036 GNQFTWLTAYHND
-1049 VTGIGANAAATLQ
+1049 VTGIGANAAATL
-1062 TVATGEHNPFS
+1062 TSVATGGHAAFS
-1073 KQTPDGVTIQNAI
+1073 QQSSDGVILQNAI
-1086 RAAVGGSNPSTAITA
+1086 RTALGNSNAGTTSITA

-1126 RLYVPTSIGNSIDVI
+1126 RLYVPTSLGNSIDVV
-1141 VAFHGTIEDDDSDPA
+1141 VAFHGTIDDDNSDPA

-1165 LTTLQQLTNQNTV
+1165 TTTLLSLTNQNTV

-1185 FSAAYPQDHASN
+1185 FSVAYPQDHASN

-1266 LDTGIAGVVANA
+1266 LDTGIAGIVANA

-1283 FDQTCSSSPSEIS
+1283 FDETCSANPSNYS
-1296 CAKIAA
+1296 CSKIAA

-1346 TPPDLSAYL
+1346 TPPDLSSYL

-1365 NNVAATTPNDGDVLT
+1365 NNVSATAPNDGDVLT

-1434 AETSGTDY
+1434 AETSSTDY

-1581 TFTSLTDTPST
+1581 AFTSLTDTPST

-1719 HSFSGSGSDTV
+1719 HTFSGSGSDTV
-1730 DISVSGTTG
+1730 TISVSGTTG

-1745 THSFT
+1745 THNFT

-1804 TNHNHTFS
+1804 TDHNHNFS

-1819 SISISGTTGN
+1819 SISVSGTTGN
-1829 PSDTGTDSQGSSAT
+1829 PSNTGTDSQGSSAS

-1938 DAKEITIMFGKVGV
+1938 DAKEITVMFGKVGV

-1958 LLVQLGTSTGWIA
+1958 LLVQLGTPTGWIA
-1971 SGYYASSEAE
+1971 AGYYASSEAE
-1981 NGTYDVSSS
+1981 NGSYDISSS

-2008 TGSMIIN
+2008 TGSMVIN

-2031 HRWSSNNDGTDVGS
+2031 HRWASQTDGTDVGS

-2077 FTTGIFGVSYKGS
+2077 FTTGIIGVSYKGS

-2142 VTTTAIEAG
+2142 VTTVAIEAG

-2223 TFSGSYNDLTDKP
+2223 TFSGSYNDLTNKP

-2261 NKPTVPSGIDDL
+2261 NKPGIDNL
-2273 NDVTIS
+2273 TDVTIS

-2308 GGGSSSSGGGIAL
+2308 GGG
-2321 LPAQTI
+2321 
-2327 NSAVQATLV
+2327 
-2336 EFDNIPPDVLEI
+2336 
-2348 TVMFEGVSLSGT
+2348 GT
-2360 DDFEIQLGTS
+2360 
-2370 SGYIVSNY
+2370 
-2378 ESLSQNEGGADKR
+2378 
-2391 NSTSSFILRSDIA
+2391 
-2404 SRVKTGSMLIKKA
+2404 
-2417 SDTSYVQTGQFAI
+2417 
-2430 SPSSSEGGN
+2430 
-2439 QTYGSLSSVSGTVNK
+2439 
-2454 LRIKSS
+2454 
-2460 GSNHFDAGSISVSY
+2460 
-2474 KTAGSA
+2474 
-2480 STTAPADDSPVGVI
+2480 TTAPADDSPVGVI
-2494 AMWSGSASNIPSG
+2494 SMWAGSTSSIPDG
-2507 WQLCNGGSPNTT
+2507 WQLCDGGSAATS
-2519 ELQSVVG
+2519 ELQSIVG

-2536 IVGAGNS
+2536 IVGAGNT
-2543 YSVGSTGGSPNA
+2543 YSVGNTGGSPNA

-2569 GINTSFNISASGTT
+2569 GINTSFNINASGTT
-2583 STDDVP
+2583 SIDDVP

>member
-42 FTASVAASISSTD
+42 FTASVAAGISSTD

-75 TASLS
+75 AASL
-80 GNVANWDAAY
+80 GANVANWDAAY

-98 GYLTSETDPIFAAS
+98 GYLTSETDPVFAAS

-153 NWDTAYG
+153 NWDTAYS

-182 DVDVTTSTPQNQ
+182 DVDVTTSAPQNQ

-208 IPQTGIQYTDLS
+208 IPQTGIEYTDLS
-220 VVVAST
+220 VVVSST

-243 FTPPVTFSGS
+243 FTPPATFSGS

-296 LSNLGGGI
+296 LSSLGGGI
-304 ALTNLSVTVNSP
+304 ALTNLSVTVNAP
-316 GSANLSYN
+316 GNPNLSYN

-343 IAINLSEISDVNIS
+343 VAINLSEISDVNIS

-376 LAVDNNDPGLALTD
+376 LAVDDNDPGLALTD

-404 AYNNN
+404 AYNNT

-420 PNQLN
+420 PSQLN

-451 ELGQESTPQNSAGEP
+451 ELGQESTPQTSAGEP

-547 TGHYAPGDTGGEVA
+547 SGHYAPGDTGGEVA

-582 TTAASPGP
+582 HTAANPGP
-590 GGAGTTSNNA
+590 GGAGTSSNNN
-600 SGLAGDDNYH
+600 SGLAGGDNYH

-625 LPGAASSNSGG
+625 LPGAASTNSGG

-726 SRWELGSDTGGTG
+726 SRWELGSDTGTG

-746 PQGSIIMWSGDTS
+746 PIGSIIMWSGDTS

-832 GNQSQSHNHNFTTN
+832 GNQSQSHNHSFTTN
-846 TTGEHRHDGTIPIPW
+846 TTGNHRHDGTVPTPL
-861 YTGDTDRGTES
+861 YVPSGDTDRGTES
-872 SIFSADNSQTQVTT
+872 SIFSADNSQTQITT

-895 TTGGQSDDHTHTFS
+895 TTGGQSDDHNHSFS
-909 GSGSDTVD
+909 GSGSDTVN

-957 PSGGTTTGATDLDDL
+957 PGGGTTTGATDLDDL
-972 TDVVITSPTAGQV
+972 TDVVITSPTTGQV

-991 NWVNDTDSTSSG
+991 NWVNDTDATS
-1003 CSAIYEQ
+1003 
-1010 IGLESWTSV
+1010 
-1019 HNAPILFTQA
+1019 
-1029 ENDPVGN
+1029 
-1036 YNQFTWLTAYHNE
+1036 
-1049 VTGIGANAAATLQ
+1049 
-1062 TVATGEHNPFS
+1062 
-1073 KQTPDGVTIQNAI
+1073 
-1086 RAAVGGSNPSTAITA
+1086 
-1101 PTPFTIV
+1101 
-1108 PSDGETETID
+1108 
-1118 GVSYPVMG
+1118 
-1126 RLYVPTSIGNSIDVI
+1126 
-1141 VAFHGTIEDDDSDPA
+1141 
-1156 NQDGIAEAA
+1156 
-1165 LTTLQQLTNQNTV
+1165 
-1178 NLRDKII
+1178 
-1185 FSAAYPQDHASN
+1185 
-1197 VRQYNLSGV
+1197 
-1206 GREQADFLMGD
+1206 
-1217 NLPYARAAVK
+1217 
-1227 WVKNSLDTYIAA
+1227 
-1239 QGGSQTINDV
+1239 
-1249 YLFGHSQ
+1249 
-1256 GGKLVTKINT
+1256 
-1266 LDTGIAGVVANA
+1266 
-1278 PGPIQ
+1278 
-1283 FDQTCSSSPSEIS
+1283 
-1296 CAKIAA
+1296 
-1302 IHGPACGSSNSG
+1302 SG

-1518 IAGVKSNGLL
+1518 IAGVKSNGLV

-1581 TFTSLTDTPST
+1581 AFTSLTDTPST

-1730 DISVSGTTG
+1730 NISVSGTTG
-1739 NQSSNH
+1739 NQSANH
-1745 THSFT
+1745 THVFT
-1750 TDTNGDHAHQWG
+1750 TDTQGNHNHQWG

-1774 NPDANGGQAWKDWTT
+1774 NPDANGGQAWKGTT
-1789 TNGAHTHSGSTSGVS
+1789 STNGAHSHSGTTSGVS
-1804 TNHNHTFS
+1804 NNHNHTFS

-1819 SISISGTTGN
+1819 SISVSGTTGN
-1829 PSDTGTDSQGSSAT
+1829 PSNTGTDSQGSSAT

-1854 YIIKMDAYAGGG
+1854 YIIKMDAYAASG

-1907 GSGSSGGGS
+1907 G
-1916 GYGLLQSQN
+1916 
-1925 ASGSEISFSGIPA
+1925 
-1938 DAKEITIMFGKVGV
+1938 
-1952 TDTSQH
+1952 
-1958 LLVQLGTSTGWIA
+1958 
-1971 SGYYASSEAE
+1971 
-1981 NGTYDVSSS
+1981 
-1990 SGFPIHNRNS
+1990 
-2000 VTNNGNRF
+2000 
-2008 TGSMIIN
+2008 
-2015 LMPTGS
+2015 
-2021 SNSYTQIGQF
+2021 
-2031 HRWSSNNDGTDVGS
+2031 
-2045 SCQSFG
+2045 
-2051 VVSGIDDSLTITR
+2051 
-2064 VRILAN
+2064 
-2070 HAGGSQT
+2070 
-2077 FTTGIFGVSYKGS
+2077 
-2090 GSSGSGTGITDG
+2090 SGSGTGITDG

-2142 VTTTAIEAG
+2142 VTSVAIEAG

-2187 LTDLSVTVNS
+2187 LTDLSVNVNS

-2250 VLFSGNYNDLT
+2250 VQFSGDYNDLT

-2308 GGGSSSSGGGIAL
+2308 GGGSSSSGGGGIAL
-2321 LPAQTI
+2321 LPTQTI
-2327 NSAVQATLV
+2327 DSAAQATSV
-2336 EFDNIPPDVLEI
+2336 EFTNIPSDALEI

-2378 ESLSQNEGGADKR
+2378 DSMSQNEGGSDKR
-2391 NSTSSFILRSDIA
+2391 NSTSSFILRSDVG
-2404 SRVKTGSMLIKKA
+2404 SRTRTGSMLIKKA

-2430 SPSSSEGGN
+2430 TPSSTIGGN

-2454 LRIKSS
+2454 LRIKSDS
-2460 GSNHFDAGSISVSY
+2460 GQYFDAGSISVSY

-2494 AMWSGSASNIPSG
+2494 SMWAGSTSSIPDG
-2507 WQLCNGGSPNTT
+2507 WQLCDGGSAATS

-2536 IVGAGNS
+2536 IVGAGNT
-2543 YSVGSTGGSPNA
+2543 YSVGNTGGSPNA

-2639 SGSTENSGGG
+2639 SGSTENGGGG

>member
-42 FTASVAASISSTD
+42 FTASVAAGISSTD

-90 GWGDHSQA
+90 SWGDHSQA
-98 GYLTSETDPIFAAS
+98 GYLTSETDPVFAAS

-208 IPQTGIQYTDLS
+208 IPQTGIEYTDLS

-296 LSNLGGGI
+296 LSSLGGGI

-316 GSANLSYN
+316 GSPNLSYN

-336 LSAYLTS
+336 LSSYLTS
-343 IAINLSEISDVNIS
+343 VVIALSEISDVNIS
-357 GTPANNAVL
+357 GTPSDGAVL
-366 KYSTSTNQWE
+366 KYSTSNSQWE
-376 LAVDNNDPGLALTD
+376 LGTDTTLSLTALST
-390 FSVSNNSASGGGSL
+390 VTNPASGTGALG
-404 AYNNN
+404 YNNTT
-409 SGVFSF
+409 GVFSY

-420 PNQLN
+420 PTELSD
-425 NFTDVNISGTPA
+425 FFDVNISGTPT
-437 NGDILKFNASTSQW
+437 NGAVLKYNSSTSKW
-451 ELGQESTPQNSAGEP
+451 ELGTDLVGDAATGEP
-466 VGTIAAWAGGVS
+466 VGTIAAWGGGAS

-483 WLLCDGSLI
+483 WLLCDGSNV
-492 SRTTYADLF
+492 SRTTYADLY
-501 ASIGTYHGGGDGST
+501 AALGDLHGAGDGSAT
-515 SFTLPDLRNKFI
+515 FGLPDLRNRFI
-527 VGAHS
+527 VGAYR
-532 DQGTGQVFDV
+532 DQDTGQTFDPST
-542 GSGSV
+542 GAV
-547 TGHYAPGDTGGEVA
+547 TGYYNPGNIGGTVA
-561 HKLTIAEMP
+561 HQLTELEMP
-570 QHSHTEV
+570 SHTHTEV
-577 GWSFQ
+577 GWTFQ
-582 TTAASPGP
+582 DTAANPGP
-590 GGAGTTSNNA
+590 GGAGTSSNNT
-600 SGLAGDDNYH
+600 SGSAGSDNYH
-610 ENRPPYFALCWIVKA
+610 ENRPPWFALCWIVKA
-625 LPGAASSNSGG
+625 EASATSSGG
-636 GGGSGGGGSIDLT
+636 NNPGSGGSIDLT

-696 NIPQS
+696 TIPQS

-726 SRWELGSDTGGTG
+726 SRWELGSDTGTG

-746 PQGSIIMWSGDTS
+746 PMGSIIMWSGDTS

-774 PDLRNRFVIGAGDT
+774 PDLRNRFVMGAGST

-832 GNQSQSHNHNFTTN
+832 GDQSQSHNHSFTTN
-846 TTGEHRHDGTIPIPW
+846 TTGDHSHEGTIPTPL
-861 YTGDTDRGTES
+861 YVQSGDTDRGENS
-872 SIFSADNSQTQVTT
+872 SIFSVDNSQTQYTNTT
-886 FAGDHNHSG
+886 GNHNHSG
-895 TTGGQSDDHTHTFS
+895 TTGGQSDSHNHSFS

-991 NWVNDTDSTSSG
+991 NWVNDTDATS
-1003 CSAIYEQ
+1003 
-1010 IGLESWTSV
+1010 
-1019 HNAPILFTQA
+1019 
-1029 ENDPVGN
+1029 
-1036 YNQFTWLTAYHNE
+1036 
-1049 VTGIGANAAATLQ
+1049 
-1062 TVATGEHNPFS
+1062 
-1073 KQTPDGVTIQNAI
+1073 
-1086 RAAVGGSNPSTAITA
+1086 
-1101 PTPFTIV
+1101 
-1108 PSDGETETID
+1108 
-1118 GVSYPVMG
+1118 
-1126 RLYVPTSIGNSIDVI
+1126 
-1141 VAFHGTIEDDDSDPA
+1141 
-1156 NQDGIAEAA
+1156 
-1165 LTTLQQLTNQNTV
+1165 
-1178 NLRDKII
+1178 
-1185 FSAAYPQDHASN
+1185 
-1197 VRQYNLSGV
+1197 
-1206 GREQADFLMGD
+1206 
-1217 NLPYARAAVK
+1217 
-1227 WVKNSLDTYIAA
+1227 
-1239 QGGSQTINDV
+1239 
-1249 YLFGHSQ
+1249 
-1256 GGKLVTKINT
+1256 
-1266 LDTGIAGVVANA
+1266 
-1278 PGPIQ
+1278 
-1283 FDQTCSSSPSEIS
+1283 
-1296 CAKIAA
+1296 
-1302 IHGPACGSSNSG
+1302 SG

-1333 ALSYNNTTGVFSY
+1333 ALSYDNTTGVFSY
-1346 TPPDLSAYL
+1346 TPPQLTVSSLTDVSYGVIENGWALTYQNGTWTASGIPSELGQLS
-1355 TSVSINIGDI
+1355 
-1365 NNVAATTPNDGDVLT
+1365 NVAATTPNDGDVLT

-1409 VEASGWSASDLSDYM
+1409 VEVSGWSASDLSDYM

-1581 TFTSLTDTPST
+1581 AFTSLTDTPST
-1592 LTADKWIKVNSAG
+1592 LIADKWIKVNSAG
-1605 DGIEFVDAPSGGSGG
+1605 DSIEFVDAPSGGSGS
-1620 GSGVIVPPGT
+1620 GSSDPAGT
-1630 VMSWAGDQNSIPSGY
+1630 VVSWAGAATSLPTGY
-1645 QLCDG
+1645 LLCDG
-1650 SAVSRTVYSDL
+1650 SAISRTAYSDL
-1661 YLAIGDTHGAG
+1661 FAAIGTTHGSG

-1677 FNLPDLRNRFIVG
+1677 FNLPNLVERFVLG
-1690 EGSSYATAAT
+1690 ADGNDPTVAST
-1700 GGSADATLVSHSH
+1700 GGTSDAILVSHSH
-1713 NINNHT
+1713 TINNHT

-1730 DISVSGTTG
+1730 NISVSGTTG
-1739 NQSSNH
+1739 NQSANH
-1745 THSFT
+1745 THTFS
-1750 TDTNGDHAHQWG
+1750 TDTQGDHNHQWG
-1762 TDDNLGA
+1762 TDDNQGA

-1774 NPDANGGQAWKDWTT
+1774 NPDANGGQSWKGTT
-1789 TNGAHTHSGSTSGVS
+1789 STNGAHSHGGTTAGVS
-1804 TNHNHTFS
+1804 NNHNHTFS

-1819 SISISGTTGN
+1819 SISVSGTTGN
-1829 PSDTGTDSQGSSAT
+1829 PSNTGTNAQGSSAT
-1843 GANLPPYYALC
+1843 GANMPPYYALC
-1854 YIIKMDAYAGGG
+1854 YIIKATAGSTSS

-1880 LNTSSASSGQILSWD
+1880 LNTSSASSGQILSWN

-1907 GSGSSGGGS
+1907 GSGSSSGGS
-1916 GYGLLQSQN
+1916 GYGFLPSQS
-1925 ASGSEISFSGIPA
+1925 ASGNEISFSGIPA
-1938 DAKEITIMFGKVGV
+1938 DAKEITVMFEKVGV
-1952 TDTSQH
+1952 TNTSQH

-1971 SGYYASSEAE
+1971 AGYYASSEAE

-2000 VTNNGNRF
+2000 VTSNGNRF

-2031 HRWSSNNDGTDVGS
+2031 HRWASDTDGTDVGS

-2077 FTTGIFGVSYKGS
+2077 FTTGILGVSYKGS
-2090 GSSGSGTGITDG
+2090 SSSGSGTGITDG

-2151 AVTIAKIGASGT
+2151 AVTIAKISASGT

-2187 LTDLSVTVNS
+2187 LTDLSVVVNS
-2197 PGTANFT
+2197 PGNANFT

-2211 FTYTPPDLSAYS
+2211 FTYTPPDLSGYS

-2250 VLFSGNYNDLT
+2250 VLFSGSYNDLS
-2261 NKPTVPSGIDDL
+2261 NKPVVPSGLDDL
-2273 NDVTIS
+2273 NDVNVGS
-2279 AVSNGSPADG
+2279 GSPSNG
-2289 DVLTWSTSSG
+2289 DVLTWSSSNG
-2299 QWVNQQPSG
+2299 AWVNQQPSG
-2308 GGGSSSSGGGIAL
+2308 GSGG
-2321 LPAQTI
+2321 T
-2327 NSAVQATLV
+2327 
-2336 EFDNIPPDVLEI
+2336 
-2348 TVMFEGVSLSGT
+2348 
-2360 DDFEIQLGTS
+2360 
-2370 SGYIVSNY
+2370 
-2378 ESLSQNEGGADKR
+2378 
-2391 NSTSSFILRSDIA
+2391 
-2404 SRVKTGSMLIKKA
+2404 
-2417 SDTSYVQTGQFAI
+2417 
-2430 SPSSSEGGN
+2430 
-2439 QTYGSLSSVSGTVNK
+2439 
-2454 LRIKSS
+2454 
-2460 GSNHFDAGSISVSY
+2460 
-2474 KTAGSA
+2474 
-2480 STTAPADDSPVGVI
+2480 TTAPADDSPVGVI
-2494 AMWSGSASNIPSG
+2494 AMWSGSASTIPDG

-2543 YSVGSTGGSPNA
+2543 YSVGSTGGSA
-2555 VVVEH
+2555 DSIVVEH
-2560 SHTGESHAH
+2560 AHAGSEHSH

-2639 SGSTENSGGG
+2639 SGSTQNGGTESTTTTGESG
-2649 NTGVEGVNAEG
+2649 TG
-2660 KNLPPYYS
+2660 KNIPPYYS

>member
-42 FTASVAASISSTD
+42 FTASVAAGISSTD

-80 GNVANWDAAY
+80 GNVANWDTAY
-90 GWGDHSQA
+90 SWGDHSQA
-98 GYLTSETDPIFAAS
+98 GYLTSETDPVFAAS

-208 IPQTGIQYTDLS
+208 IPQTGIEYTDLS

-235 NDSLGEFT
+235 NDNLGEFT

-296 LSNLGGGI
+296 LSSLGGGI

-316 GSANLSYN
+316 GNPNLSYN

-343 IAINLSEISDVNIS
+343 VAINLSEISDVNIS
-357 GTPANNAVL
+357 GTPSDGAVL
-366 KYSTSTNQWE
+366 KYNTSNSQWE
-376 LAVDNNDPGLALTD
+376 LGTDTSLSLTALST
-390 FSVSNNSASGGGSL
+390 VTNPASGTGALG
-404 AYNNN
+404 YNNTT
-409 SGVFSF
+409 GVFSY

-420 PNQLN
+420 PTELSD
-425 NFTDVNISGTPA
+425 FFDVNISGTPT
-437 NGDILKFNASTSQW
+437 NGAVLKYNSSTNKW
-451 ELGQESTPQNSAGEP
+451 ELGTDLVGDAATGEP
-466 VGTIAAWAGGVS
+466 VGTISAWGGGAS

-483 WLLCDGSLI
+483 WLLCDGSNV
-492 SRTTYADLF
+492 SRTTYADLY
-501 ASIGTYHGGGDGST
+501 AALGDLHGAGDGSAT
-515 SFTLPDLRNKFI
+515 FGLPDLRNRFI
-527 VGAHS
+527 VGAYR
-532 DQGTGQVFDV
+532 DQDTGQTFDPST
-542 GSGSV
+542 GDV
-547 TGHYAPGDTGGEVA
+547 TGYYNPGNIGGTVA
-561 HKLTIAEMP
+561 HQLTELEMP
-570 QHSHTEV
+570 SHTHTEV

-582 TTAASPGP
+582 HTAANPGP
-590 GGAGTTSNNA
+590 GGAGTSSNNT
-600 SGLAGDDNYH
+600 SGSAGSDNYH
-610 ENRPPYFALCWIVKA
+610 ENRPPWFALCWIVKA
-625 LPGAASSNSGG
+625 EPGATSSGG
-636 GGGSGGGGSIDLT
+636 SNPGSGGSIDLT

-696 NIPQS
+696 TIPQS

-726 SRWELGSDTGGTG
+726 SRWELGSDTGGTA
-739 SSGGGSL
+739 SSGSGSL
-746 PQGSIIMWSGDTS
+746 PMGSIIMWSGDTS

-774 PDLRNRFVIGAGDT
+774 PDLRNRFVMGAGDT

-819 GSDNVDISVSGTT
+819 GSDNVDISISGTT
-832 GNQSQSHNHNFTTN
+832 GNQSQSHNHSFTTN
-846 TTGEHRHDGTIPIPW
+846 TTGDHNHSGTVPTPL
-861 YTGDTDRGTES
+861 YVPGGDTDRGTDS
-872 SIFSADNSQTQVTT
+872 SIFSVDNSQTQFTNTT
-886 FAGDHNHSG
+886 GNHNHSG
-895 TTGGQSDDHTHTFS
+895 TTGGQSDDHNHSFS
-909 GSGSDTVD
+909 GTGSDTVN

-957 PSGGTTTGATDLDDL
+957 PGGGTTTGATDLDDL

-991 NWVNDTDSTSSG
+991 NWVNDTDATS
-1003 CSAIYEQ
+1003 
-1010 IGLESWTSV
+1010 
-1019 HNAPILFTQA
+1019 
-1029 ENDPVGN
+1029 
-1036 YNQFTWLTAYHNE
+1036 
-1049 VTGIGANAAATLQ
+1049 
-1062 TVATGEHNPFS
+1062 
-1073 KQTPDGVTIQNAI
+1073 
-1086 RAAVGGSNPSTAITA
+1086 
-1101 PTPFTIV
+1101 
-1108 PSDGETETID
+1108 
-1118 GVSYPVMG
+1118 
-1126 RLYVPTSIGNSIDVI
+1126 
-1141 VAFHGTIEDDDSDPA
+1141 
-1156 NQDGIAEAA
+1156 
-1165 LTTLQQLTNQNTV
+1165 
-1178 NLRDKII
+1178 
-1185 FSAAYPQDHASN
+1185 
-1197 VRQYNLSGV
+1197 
-1206 GREQADFLMGD
+1206 
-1217 NLPYARAAVK
+1217 
-1227 WVKNSLDTYIAA
+1227 
-1239 QGGSQTINDV
+1239 
-1249 YLFGHSQ
+1249 
-1256 GGKLVTKINT
+1256 
-1266 LDTGIAGVVANA
+1266 
-1278 PGPIQ
+1278 
-1283 FDQTCSSSPSEIS
+1283 
-1296 CAKIAA
+1296 
-1302 IHGPACGSSNSG
+1302 SG

-1333 ALSYNNTTGVFSY
+1333 ALSYDNTTGVFSY
-1346 TPPDLSAYL
+1346 TPPQLTVSSLTDVSYSVIENGWALTYQNGTWTASGIPSELGQLSN
-1355 TSVSINIGDI
+1355 VS
-1365 NNVAATTPNDGDVLT
+1365 ATAPNDGDVLT

-1469 VGNYTYEV
+1469 VGNFTYEV

-1549 NLNTS
+1549 NLNTT

-1581 TFTSLTDTPST
+1581 AFTSLTDTPST

-1605 DGIEFVDAPSGGSGG
+1605 DGIEFVDAPSGGSGS
-1620 GSGVIVPPGT
+1620 GSSDPAGT
-1630 VMSWAGDQNSIPSGY
+1630 VVSWAGAATSLPTGY
-1645 QLCDG
+1645 LLCDG
-1650 SAVSRTVYSDL
+1650 SAISRTAYSDL
-1661 YLAIGDTHGAG
+1661 FAVIGTTHGSG

-1677 FNLPDLRNRFIVG
+1677 FNLPNLVERFVLG
-1690 EGSSYATAAT
+1690 ADGSDPTVAST
-1700 GGSADATLVSHSH
+1700 GGTSDAILVSHSH
-1713 NINNHT
+1713 TINNHT

-1730 DISVSGTTG
+1730 NISVSGTTG
-1739 NQSSNH
+1739 NQSANH
-1745 THSFT
+1745 THVFS
-1750 TDTNGDHAHQWG
+1750 TDTQGNHNHQWG
-1762 TDDNLGA
+1762 TDDNQGA

-1774 NPDANGGQAWKDWTT
+1774 NPDANGGQAWKGTT
-1789 TNGAHTHSGSTSGVS
+1789 STNGAHSHSGTTSGVS
-1804 TNHNHTFS
+1804 NNHNHTFS

-1819 SISISGTTGN
+1819 SISVSGTTGN
-1829 PSDTGTDSQGSSAT
+1829 PSNTGTNAQGSSAT
-1843 GANLPPYYALC
+1843 GANMPPYYALC
-1854 YIIKMDAYAGGG
+1854 YIIKSTAGSTSS

-1875 DVNAH
+1875 DVNDH

-1907 GSGSSGGGS
+1907 GSGNSSGGIGFENLPS
-1916 GYGLLQSQN
+1916 QS
-1925 ASGSEISFSGIPA
+1925 ASGSEVTFAGIPA
-1938 DAKEITIMFGKVGV
+1938 DAKEITVMFEMVGV
-1952 TDTSQH
+1952 TNTSQH
-1958 LLVQLGTSTGWIA
+1958 LLVQLGTPSGWIA
-1971 SGYYASSEAE
+1971 TGYYASSEAE
-1981 NGTYDVSSS
+1981 NGTYDISSS
-1990 SGFPIHNRNS
+1990 SGFPIHNRNTATS
-2000 VTNNGNRF
+2000 NGNRF

-2031 HRWSSNNDGTDVGS
+2031 HRWTSDNDGTDVGS

-2051 VVSGIDDSLTITR
+2051 VVSGIDNSLTITR

-2090 GSSGSGTGITDG
+2090 GSSGSGTGVTDG

-2107 TVSSSGSTWTIDD
+2107 TVTSSGSTWTIDD

-2142 VTTTAIEAG
+2142 VTTTAIETG
-2151 AVTIAKIGASGT
+2151 AVTIDKISASGT

-2182 GSGIA
+2182 SSGIA
-2187 LTDLSVTVNS
+2187 LTDLSVVVNS
-2197 PGTANFT
+2197 PGNANFT

-2211 FTYTPPDLSAYS
+2211 FTYTPPDLSGYS
-2223 TFSGSYNDLTDKP
+2223 TFSGSYNDLSDKP

-2250 VLFSGNYNDLT
+2250 VLFSGSYNDLS
-2261 NKPTVPSGIDDL
+2261 NKPVVPSGLDDL
-2273 NDVTIS
+2273 NDVNVGS
-2279 AVSNGSPADG
+2279 GSPSNG
-2289 DVLTWSTSSG
+2289 DVLTWSSSNG
-2299 QWVNQQPSG
+2299 AWVNQQPSG
-2308 GGGSSSSGGGIAL
+2308 GGGSSSSSSGGGGITL

-2327 NSAVQATLV
+2327 NSAAQATSV
-2336 EFDNIPPDVLEI
+2336 EFSNIPSDALEI
-2348 TVMFEGVSLSGT
+2348 TVMFEGASLSGT
-2360 DDFEIQLGTS
+2360 DDFEIQLGTA

-2378 ESLSQNEGGADKR
+2378 ESLSQNEGGADKL
-2391 NSTSSFILRSDIA
+2391 NSTSSFILRSDNAGRI
-2404 SRVKTGSMLIKKA
+2404 RTGSMLIKKA

-2474 KTAGSA
+2474 KTASSGS
-2480 STTAPADDSPVGVI
+2480 SSGGGTTTAPADDSPVGVI
-2494 AMWSGSASNIPSG
+2494 SMWAGSTSSIPDG
-2507 WQLCNGGSPNTT
+2507 WQLCDGGSAATS

-2543 YSVGSTGGSPNA
+2543 YSVGSTGGSA
-2555 VVVEH
+2555 DSILVEH
-2560 SHTGESHAH
+2560 AHAGGEHSH

-2626 HSHTFSINTTASL
+2626 HSHTFSINTIASL
-2639 SGSTENSGGG
+2639 SGSTQNGGTESTTTTGESG
-2649 NTGVEGVNAEG
+2649 TG
-2660 KNLPPYYS
+2660 KNIPPYYS